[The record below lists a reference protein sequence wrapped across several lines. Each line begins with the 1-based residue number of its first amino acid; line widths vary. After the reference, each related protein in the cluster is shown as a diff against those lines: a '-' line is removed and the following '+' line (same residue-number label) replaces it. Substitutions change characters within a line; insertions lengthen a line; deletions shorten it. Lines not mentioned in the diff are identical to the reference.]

1 MRGTGRPRDIV
12 IVGASLAGLRAAE
25 TLRAEGY
32 TGTLTIVGAEQH
44 APYDRPPLS
53 KQFLTDST
61 PADTALPV
69 PDGLGASWLLGR
81 SAVGL
86 DPDSRIVTLAD
97 GTRLPYDGLLIATGS
112 AARSGV
118 IPGEPGS
125 DQGVFTLRGRDD
137 ATALRAA
144 LTPGRRLLVVGAGF
158 LGGEVAAAG
167 RALGLDVTLVE
178 AGSVPLE
185 RAVGTEVGAFMGML
199 HREAGIDLRTGT
211 TVAEFR
217 TATASA
223 AVTEPGSPVGA
234 LTGAR
239 LSDGR
244 TLAADVA
251 LLALG
256 AVPATGWLA
265 GSGIEAAGGVPTDAR
280 LRALFPDGSVV
291 PGVVA
296 AGDAARAPQPL
307 ASGAAP
313 ALGHWSG
320 AVEQGAA
327 AARTLLLGETA
338 PVFAE
343 VPSFWS
349 DVHGVRLRSV
359 GLPALGDTVK
369 VHECDREARRL
380 EASYHLDGR
389 LVGALTIGRTS
400 RLAAYRRALAEY
412 AASQRP

>member
-1 MRGTGRPRDIV
+1 MSTAGHPRDVV

-25 TLRAEGY
+25 TLRAEGF
-32 TGTLTIVGAEQH
+32 TGNLTLVGAEQH

-53 KQFLTDST
+53 KRFLTGQV

-69 PDGLGASWLLGR
+69 PDGLRACWRLGR
-81 SAVGL
+81 AAVRL
-86 DPDSRIVTLAD
+86 DPYSRIVTLAD
-97 GTRLPYDGLLIATGS
+97 GTGLPYDGLLIATGA

-118 IPGEPGS
+118 LPGEPGPEQS
-125 DQGVFTLRGRDD
+125 VFTLRGRDD

-144 LTPGRRLLVVGAGF
+144 LTPGRKLLVVGAGF

-167 RALGLDVTLVE
+167 RALGLHVTLVE
-178 AGSVPLE
+178 AGAVPLA
-185 RAVGTEVGAFMGML
+185 RAVGTEVGAFVGTL

-211 TVAEFR
+211 TVAAYR
-217 TATASA
+217 TG
-223 AVTEPGSPVGA
+223 PDGS

-239 LSDGR
+239 LADGR
-244 TLAADVA
+244 LVAADVA
-251 LLALG
+251 VLALG

-265 GSGIEAAGGVPTDAR
+265 GSGIEAAGGVPTDSR
-280 LRALFPDGSVV
+280 LRALFPCGNAV

-296 AGDAARAPQPL
+296 AGDAARVPQPL
-307 ASGAAP
+307 AGGAAP

-327 AARTLLLGETA
+327 AARTLLRGEAA

-349 DVHGVRLRSV
+349 DFHGVRLRSV

-380 EASYHLDGR
+380 EVSYHLDGR

-400 RLAAYRRALAEY
+400 RLASYRRTLAAYEV
-412 AASQRP
+412 